1 MRIFIKY
8 WGVSVIL
15 IFATFLPFQAY
26 AFQNSKKPANIDWE
40 AIDVVEAIAIANE
53 WKWSQKDVK
62 SFVNAKEVL
71 FKFADGTKKVIP
83 LPEEEMLVAVAPYI
97 RSTHK

>member
-1 MRIFIKY
+1 MRKFIKY

-26 AFQNSKKPANIDWE
+26 AFQNSKKPADIDWE

-62 SFVNAKEVL
+62 SYITAREVV
-71 FKFADGTKKVIP
+71 FEFSDGTKKKIL
-83 LPEEEMLVAVAPYI
+83 LPEERMLVAVAPFI
-97 RSTHK
+97 RQTHK